1 MFAAIEDEKP
11 QTKHVVSL
19 SCYFVHFGGIV
30 SATDVNDFKSK
41 FAPKKWKQKFQE
53 LVGVGTSFEHN
64 RACYVKGTE
73 CQGDP
78 KAIFRF
84 VSAVKASSKVI
95 KAMVL
100 KHEANDAYKNL
111 PPNEK
116 YGGHVG
122 GVGDTA
128 THLLKNYSATV
139 GPVKGKST
147 VIAAEYV
154 VVRTILELCGAG
166 LIDLDSDLG
175 IGHSLGV
182 NRKSLCFFFLCFCA
196 SDYTWSHAK
205 RRISSMRID
214 TAIEV
219 KWKSSSSG
227 GVVEAHTP
235 APRTSGRSAA
245 ATPLSSLQSKSVLR
259 VSLQLP
265 QPFESLS
272 SPGAFESL
280 GDVSKL
286 ALVEYLFFNHD
297 VLKLHGS
304 DDAVIKFEIDDEWVG
319 SPLPYPL
326 PTRDNPNSIVTMADV
341 MLLLKFVT
349 RRFTEENVTK
359 DNTGAW
365 RNREGLK
372 ATIERAIGEREKELV
387 NDFGF
392 FIRARRGNI
401 IDQSLHLG
409 EEGTTNDDG
418 PAVKEARKRKF
429 GEVG

>member
-1 MFAAIEDEKP
+1 MFDAIEDEKP

-19 SCYFVHFGGIV
+19 RCYFVHFGGIV
-30 SATDVNDFKSK
+30 SATDISDFKKK

-53 LVGVGTSFEHN
+53 LVGVGTSLEHN
-64 RACYVKGTE
+64 HECYVKGAE

-78 KAIFRF
+78 KALFRF

-100 KHEANDAYKNL
+100 KHEANDAYKEL

-116 YGGHVG
+116 YGGPVG

-166 LIDLDSDLG
+166 LIDLDSDLD

-182 NRKSLCFFFLCFCA
+182 DRKSLCFFFLCFCA

-245 ATPLSSLQSKSVLR
+245 AIPLSSLQSAKMAGRQHS
-259 VSLQLP
+259 
-265 QPFESLS
+265 
-272 SPGAFESL
+272 
-280 GDVSKL
+280 
-286 ALVEYLFFNHD
+286 
-297 VLKLHGS
+297 
-304 DDAVIKFEIDDEWVG
+304 
-319 SPLPYPL
+319 
-326 PTRDNPNSIVTMADV
+326 TRS
-341 MLLLKFVT
+341 
-349 RRFTEENVTK
+349 
-359 DNTGAW
+359 
-365 RNREGLK
+365 
-372 ATIERAIGEREKELV
+372 
-387 NDFGF
+387 
-392 FIRARRGNI
+392 
-401 IDQSLHLG
+401 
-409 EEGTTNDDG
+409 
-418 PAVKEARKRKF
+418 
-429 GEVG
+429 

>member
-1 MFAAIEDEKP
+1 M
-11 QTKHVVSL
+11 
-19 SCYFVHFGGIV
+19 
-30 SATDVNDFKSK
+30 NDFQSK

-128 THLLKNYSATV
+128 THLLKNYSTTV

-166 LIDLDSDLG
+166 LIDLGSDLG

-182 NRKSLCFFFLCFCA
+182 DRKSLCFFFLCFCA
-196 SDYTWSHAK
+196 FDYTWSHAK

-265 QPFESLS
+265 QPFQSLS
-272 SPGAFESL
+272 SPEAFESL
-280 GDVSKL
+280 EDVSKL
-286 ALVEYLFFNHD
+286 ALLEYLFFNHD
-297 VLKLHGS
+297 VHGS
-304 DDAVIKFEIDDEWVG
+304 GGAVVKSEIDGGWGG
-319 SPLPYPL
+319 SPLPHPL
-326 PTRDNPNSIVTMADV
+326 PTRDNPKSVVTMADV
-341 MLLLKFVT
+341 MSLLKFAT
-349 RRFTEENVTK
+349 RRFIEENVTK

-365 RNREGLK
+365 RNRGRLK
-372 ATIERAIGEREKELV
+372 AIIEGAGAHHPARPTQDQPLPVALALRSCFDPNKPLLDCYG
-387 NDFGF
+387 
-392 FIRARRGNI
+392 RRGPAA
-401 IDQSLHLG
+401 DPSPG
-409 EEGTTNDDG
+409 AGAGT
-418 PAVKEARKRKF
+418 PQLMSAEC
-429 GEVG
+429 

>member
-116 YGGHVG
+116 HGGHVG

-182 NRKSLCFFFLCFCA
+182 NRKSLCFF
-196 SDYTWSHAK
+196 
-205 RRISSMRID
+205 
-214 TAIEV
+214 
-219 KWKSSSSG
+219 
-227 GVVEAHTP
+227 
-235 APRTSGRSAA
+235 
-245 ATPLSSLQSKSVLR
+245 
-259 VSLQLP
+259 
-265 QPFESLS
+265 
-272 SPGAFESL
+272 
-280 GDVSKL
+280 
-286 ALVEYLFFNHD
+286 
-297 VLKLHGS
+297 
-304 DDAVIKFEIDDEWVG
+304 
-319 SPLPYPL
+319 
-326 PTRDNPNSIVTMADV
+326 
-341 MLLLKFVT
+341 
-349 RRFTEENVTK
+349 
-359 DNTGAW
+359 
-365 RNREGLK
+365 
-372 ATIERAIGEREKELV
+372 
-387 NDFGF
+387 
-392 FIRARRGNI
+392 
-401 IDQSLHLG
+401 
-409 EEGTTNDDG
+409 
-418 PAVKEARKRKF
+418 
-429 GEVG
+429 